1 MIPNDFIQT
10 LLSRIDIVDVVERY
24 VPLKKSGANL
34 AACCP
39 FHNEKSPSF
48 TVSPTKQFYH
58 CFGCGAHGTAIGFLM
73 EHAGMS
79 FPEAVEQL
87 ANQAGLAV
95 PKTTSTTDQRGPR
108 KDELGQLSDLM
119 DAAAVYYKNQLRAS
133 PRAIGY
139 LKQRGLTGEI
149 AARFRLG
156 YAPDNWQNLEAA
168 VPDYADKSLEVAG
181 LVVVGDGGKRYDRF
195 RDRIMFPI
203 TDQQGRVIAFGGRV
217 LDRGEPKYLNSPET
231 PLFIK
236 GRELYGLHQARL
248 AIRDAGRVIVVEGY
262 MDVVALAQQGIEYV
276 VAALGTATT
285 ADHVKKLF
293 RQADR
298 IVFCFDGDA
307 AGQRAAWR
315 ALENALPVLSDGKE
329 VAFLFLPE
337 EHDPDSFVRA
347 FGREAFEA
355 RLEQAT
361 PLSDYFIAELERRH
375 PPATAEGK
383 AALVNEAKPY
393 FESLAGPVL
402 RLMLQ
407 KRLAEKVGF
416 REAELSP
423 LLPAA
428 RPAPPPSV
436 EPDAFSGV
444 PGRVRGRG
452 RPGRSAAPEPP
463 AQNSAGPYLAIIR
476 YLLQRPSLIAA
487 FAEEPPRFP
496 SREAQAL
503 DVLLAHLREHG
514 HATLATGPLVEALQN
529 TEFAAIYRKTSKL
542 IADMGDTGED
552 EAAFCDALASYRSFE
567 HKFARQLELA
577 HPANDQD

>member
-1 MIPNDFIQT
+1 MIPTDFIQT
-10 LLSRIDIVDVVERY
+10 LLSRVDIVDVVERY
-24 VPLKKSGANL
+24 VSLKKSGANF

-79 FPEAVEQL
+79 FPEAVEHL
-87 ANQAGLAV
+87 AQQVGIPV
-95 PKTTSTTDQRGPR
+95 PRTSSAPEQTGQR
-108 KDELGQLSDLM
+108 KDELAQLSDLM
-119 DAAAVYYKNQLRAS
+119 EAAAVYYKNQLRGS
-133 PRAIGY
+133 PRAINY

-156 YAPDNWQNLEAA
+156 FAPDNWQNLEAA
-168 VPDYADKSLEVAG
+168 VPDYSDQSLETAG

-203 TDQQGRVIAFGGRV
+203 TDMQGRVIGFGGRV
-217 LDRGEPKYLNSPET
+217 LDKGEPKYLNSPET
-231 PLFIK
+231 PLFVK
-236 GRELYGLHQARL
+236 GRELYGLHQART

-262 MDVVALAQQGIEYV
+262 MDTVALAQQGIEYV

-298 IVFCFDGDA
+298 IVFSFDGDA

-315 ALENALPVLSDGKE
+315 ALENALPVLADGKE

-337 EHDPDSFVRA
+337 EHDPDTFVRE
-347 FGREAFEA
+347 FGRKAFEA
-355 RLEQAT
+355 KLEQAT
-361 PLSDYFIAELERRH
+361 PLSDYFIGELERRH
-375 PPATAEGK
+375 PTATAEGR
-383 AALVNEAKPY
+383 AALVAEAKPY
-393 FESLAGPVL
+393 FEALSAPVL

-416 REAELSP
+416 SENELAS

-428 RPAPPPSV
+428 RPAPPLAATPAASSRNS
-436 EPDAFSGV
+436 P
-444 PGRVRGRG
+444 RM
-452 RPGRSAAPEPP
+452 RSAAPEAPV
-463 AQNSAGPYLAIIR
+463 QNSAGPYLAIIR
-476 YLLQRPSLIAA
+476 YLLQRPSLVAS
-487 FAEEPPRFP
+487 FTESLPRFP

-503 DVLLAHLREHG
+503 GVLLSHLREHG
-514 HATLATGPLVEALQN
+514 DPALTTGPLVEALQN
-529 TEFAAIYRKTSKL
+529 TDFAAIYRKTSRL

-552 EAAFCDALASYRSFE
+552 EAAFGDALTQYRVFE
-567 HKFARQLELA
+567 QKFAQRQELSERSD
-577 HPANDQD
+577 DQD